1 MIGLV
6 MAGGK
11 GSRMDLSEEKLLLKY
26 KKPIILHV
34 VDALKN
40 SKCFSQIV
48 AATSKNS
55 PKTKMLLEENGIK
68 VFETLGNGYAKDLNV
83 VLKSFD
89 DYVLVVS
96 GDLPLLDEQIIKKIA
111 NQKSD
116 SPWLSF
122 LVTKEFLD
130 SHNIKSQY
138 TTMFEGKECAFTGIS
153 LVNASKILSLDN
165 IKESYVIL
173 DDKRIAFNLNTKEDL
188 ALLSSLFSAS

>member
-11 GSRMDLSEEKLLLKY
+11 GSRMNLSEEKLLLKY
-26 KKPIILHV
+26 KKPVILHV

-40 SKCFSQIV
+40 SECFSQIV
-48 AATSKNS
+48 AATSQNS
-55 PKTKMLLEENGIK
+55 PKTKNLLEENGIK
-68 VFETLGNGYAKDLNV
+68 VFETLGNGYVKDLNT

-96 GDLPLLDEQIIKKIA
+96 GDLPLLDEQIIKQIA

-116 SPWLSF
+116 NVWLSF

-130 SHNIKSQY
+130 LYNIKQQY
-138 TTMFEGKECAFTGIS
+138 QQGLKEKSVHLQEFRLSMQRKYQVLI
-153 LVNASKILSLDN
+153 ASRKIMS
-165 IKESYVIL
+165 
-173 DDKRIAFNLNTKEDL
+173 F
-188 ALLSSLFSAS
+188 